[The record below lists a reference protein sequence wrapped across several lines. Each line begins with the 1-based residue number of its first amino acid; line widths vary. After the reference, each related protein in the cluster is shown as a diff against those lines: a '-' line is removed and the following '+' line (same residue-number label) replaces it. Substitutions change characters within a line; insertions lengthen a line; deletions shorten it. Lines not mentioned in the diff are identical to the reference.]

1 MLNANGTHIEV
12 QKIRITLRI
21 EETVM
26 AQMLFIQSICPF
38 VNENHNYQL
47 NLESIIWTIQNCS
60 TVVDISFCFQFIFG

>member
-21 EETVM
+21 EETIM

-38 VNENHNYQL
+38 VNEK
-47 NLESIIWTIQNCS
+47 S
-60 TVVDISFCFQFIFG
+60 